1 MALANPGRSR
11 NGERSAQAILARL
24 SEPDFRER
32 MRLTEAECALLDKL
46 AGGTYV
52 RGAQSM
58 IAAIKIKIE
67 SAYSKQVQPIEVHDA
82 RKRTVTIG
90 DGRAITPEAAGLP
103 SPRTN

>member
-11 NGERSAQAILARL
+11 NGERSAQAILERL
-24 SEPDFRER
+24 SELEFRER
-32 MRLTEAECALLDKL
+32 MRLTEDECALLDKL
-46 AGGTYV
+46 AGGAYI

-90 DGRAITPEAAGLP
+90 DGRTITPEAAGLP

>member
-1 MALANPGRSR
+1 MALEHTSQPR
-11 NGERSAQAILARL
+11 NGERAAQEIVARL

-32 MRLTEAECALLDKL
+32 MRLTEAECELLDKL
-46 AGGTYV
+46 AGGQYI

-67 SAYSKQVQPIEVHDA
+67 SAYSKQVQPIEVHDT

-90 DGRAITPEAAGLP
+90 DGRVITPEAAGLP